1 MMGAM
6 KCLGFVVG
14 CALAWMALAAERNVT
29 QPSVERD
36 IAYVAGAGSDQRL
49 DLYLPQNARAFPTVV
64 FFHGGSLQE
73 TGERRASPVYAR
85 VCEPF
90 VRSGIACAT
99 VDYRL
104 APAHKWPAMPDDAAA
119 AFRWVKTNIAA
130 RGGDPARIFLFGH
143 SSGCHLAAVLGANPK
158 YLARVGL
165 KPDAVAGVVA
175 MGCVLAPTEEAT
187 SRLGMD
193 ELRKRWESAADERS
207 TYASFDDWLDF
218 DPSRFL
224 GPHMPPTVVVVAEA
238 ERFFPA
244 ILEQGAKFVRR
255 LLELQRPADLILVPG
270 KHMSSIQNIGAPGD
284 PAFVAIKKFIED
296 PSSAGRG
303 SR

>member
-1 MMGAM
+1 MGRMTWRA
-6 KCLGFVVG
+6 
-14 CALAWMALAAERNVT
+14 ALAFCAVLAT
-29 QPSVERD
+29 QTPATPRQEPQGLVQRD
-36 IAYVAGAGSDQRL
+36 IGYLSGAGSEQRL
-49 DLYLPQNARAFPTVV
+49 DLYIPQGARAFPTVM
-64 FFHGGSLQE
+64 FFHGGGLQE
-73 TGERRASPVYAR
+73 SGERRTSPVYAR

-104 APAHKWPAMPDDAAA
+104 APTHKWPAMPEDAAA
-119 AFRWVKTNIAA
+119 AIRWVKSNIAA
-130 RGGDPARIFLFGH
+130 RGGDAGRVFLFGH

-158 YLARVGL
+158 YLAKVGL
-165 KPDAVAGVVA
+165 KADAIAGVVA

-187 SRLGMD
+187 AHVAL
-193 ELRKRWESAADERS
+193 EQLRKRWESFDERN

-218 DPSRFL
+218 DASRFL
-224 GPHMPPTVVVVAEA
+224 GPHMPPTLVVVAQA

-255 LLELQRPADLILVPG
+255 MLEMDRPADLVLVPG
-270 KHMSSIQNIGAPGD
+270 KHMTSIQNLGAPGD
-284 PAFVAIKKFIED
+284 PAFAAIKKFID
-296 PSSAGRG
+296 NPSAAGRY